1 MTPQKPA
8 ASAPSLVE
16 SLAIPT
22 GIIMLVL
29 WAIGT
34 FALSGPGWLH
44 LFLTLGV
51 FLVIW
56 GIVARGDPKRARAS
70 GAEREARK

>member
-1 MTPQKPA
+1 MTPQKPV

-22 GIIMLVL
+22 GIVMLVL

-56 GIVARGDPKRARAS
+56 GIVARGDPKGRSAS
-70 GAEREARK
+70 GEKREVRK